1 MGAPSGAPTHPLRQ
15 KSKPHVIAFAI
26 RRILVGIVLL
36 LAMVLVVFV
45 LFFAAGNPARDICGK
60 YCTPEKLTNITQ
72 VYGYDKP
79 ITEQF
84 GQFAKGL
91 VVGRDYPVD
100 DKYRAAL
107 EKSNP
112 SLVIHCD
119 APCLGYSLR
128 SAMTV
133 NAAIAQYAPVTI
145 SIAIL
150 AFVVW
155 IFFGVLFGVI
165 AAVFKGKWLDRA
177 IVGVTLVVYALPTF
191 FVGTF
196 LLQFV
201 AIRWK
206 LVTYPRYVSIADG
219 GVLNWLIGL
228 TLPALTLALFYMAAY
243 VRITRAFVLESLS
256 EDYIRTARA
265 KGLTERVVLFKHG
278 LRAALTPLLSMAGLD
293 FAALLA
299 GAVITEAVFN
309 YQGLG
314 LLAVNSNRN
323 SDLPILIGL
332 VIVAGAAV
340 LVANI
345 IVDILYAYVDP
356 RVRLR

>member
-1 MGAPSGAPTHPLRQ
+1 M
-15 KSKPHVIAFAI
+15 IAYAI

-60 YCTPEKLTNITQ
+60 YCTPDKLKNVTE
-72 VYGYDKP
+72 VYGYNQP
-79 ITEQF
+79 VSYQF
-84 GQFAKGL
+84 GEFVKGL

-112 SLVIHCD
+112 DLVIHCP
-119 APCLGYSLR
+119 APCLGYSQH
-128 SAMTV
+128 SAATV
-133 NAAIAQYAPVTI
+133 NNLILKYAPITI
-145 SIAIL
+145 SLAIY
-150 AFVVW
+150 AFVIW
-155 IFFGVLFGVI
+155 ILFGVFFGVI
-165 AAVFKGKWLDRA
+165 AAVFKGKWLDRI

-206 LVTYPRYVSIADG
+206 LVPYPRYVSIADG
-219 GVLNWLIGL
+219 GVLNWLISL

-265 KGLTERVVLFKHG
+265 KGLSERVVLFKHG

-299 GAVITEAVFN
+299 GAVITEAVFT

-314 LLAVNSNRN
+314 FLAVISNQN
-323 SDLPILIGL
+323 SDLPVLIGL

-340 LVANI
+340 IVANI
-345 IVDILYAYVDP
+345 VVDILYAYVDP

>member
-1 MGAPSGAPTHPLRQ
+1 
-15 KSKPHVIAFAI
+15 VIAYAI

-60 YCTPEKLTNITQ
+60 YCTPDKLKNVTQ
-72 VYGYDKP
+72 VYGYDQP
-79 ITEQF
+79 VSYQF
-84 GQFAKGL
+84 GQFVKGL

-100 DKYRAAL
+100 DKYREELA
-107 EKSNP
+107 KSNP
-112 SLVIHCD
+112 DLVIHCA
-119 APCLGYSLR
+119 APCLGYSQHNA
-128 SAMTV
+128 STV
-133 NAAIAQYAPVTI
+133 NNLILKFAPITI
-145 SIAIL
+145 SLAIY
-150 AFVVW
+150 AFIIW
-155 IFFGVLFGVI
+155 IIFGVLFGVI
-165 AAVFKGKWLDRA
+165 AAVFKGKWLDRV

-191 FVGTF
+191 FIGTF

-206 LVTYPRYVSIADG
+206 LVPYPRYVSIADG
-219 GVLNWLIGL
+219 GVLNWLVSL

-265 KGLTERVVLFKHG
+265 KGLSERVVLFKHG

-299 GAVITEAVFN
+299 GAVITEAVFT

-314 LLAVNSNRN
+314 FLAVTSNQN
-323 SDLPILIGL
+323 SDLPVLIGL
-332 VIVAGAAV
+332 VIVAGSAV
-340 LVANI
+340 IVANI
-345 IVDILYAYVDP
+345 VVDILYAYVDP